1 MKILAKIP
9 ELTIDKI
16 ETNRVFESVD
26 EAIEYCRKFGD
37 YSLQAAKILVIA
49 NMEMSEYGFASE
61 LCKEAEMLEQ

>member
-16 ETNRVFESVD
+16 EKNRCFESVD

-37 YSLQAAKILVIA
+37 CSLQAAKILVVA
-49 NMEMSEYGFASE
+49 NMEMSEYGFAGE
-61 LCKEAEMLEQ
+61 LCKEAELLEQ